1 MKKLSEFRTY
11 EHGPASGG
19 APKSLV
25 IFLHGLG
32 ANGQDLLGLAYEYKT
47 ELPDT
52 VFVSPDAPFHCDM
65 APMGYQWFS
74 LQEWTPEAILMGVRN
89 TAPMLVDFIESQSRK
104 YNIPYNKIALV
115 GFSQGTMMSL
125 YCGPRLPQTL
135 AGIVGYS
142 GAFIEDDEA
151 DLATLNK
158 PPVLLIHGMA
168 DMVVPVTAYYHAR
181 EKLQAA
187 GFNVEGGVTQMLPH
201 SIDMRGIQDARAF
214 LKRVLA

>member
-1 MKKLSEFRTY
+1 MSELRTY
-11 EHGPASGG
+11 THGPASEGT
-19 APKSLV
+19 PTSLV

-52 VFVSPDAPFHCDM
+52 LFISPDAPFHCDM

-74 LQEWTPEAILMGVRN
+74 LQEWTPEAILKGVQDA
-89 TAPMLVDFIESQSRK
+89 APMLIDFIESQARK
-104 YNIPYNKIALV
+104 YNVPMSKVALV

-125 YCGPRLPQTL
+125 YAGPRLSEQL

-142 GAFIEDDEA
+142 GAFIEEEGTE
-151 DLATLNK
+151 LTSLRK
-158 PPVLLIHGMA
+158 PPVLLIHGVA
-168 DMVVPVTAYYHAR
+168 DMVVPVSAYYHAKD
-181 EKLQAA
+181 KLESA
-187 GFNVEGGVTQMLPH
+187 GFKVEGGVTQMLPH
-201 SIDMRGIQDARAF
+201 SIDMRGIQDARKF

>member
-1 MKKLSEFRTY
+1 MSELRTY
-11 EHGPASGG
+11 VHGPESGT
-19 APKSLV
+19 APTSLV

-47 ELPDT
+47 ALPDT

-74 LQEWTPEAILMGVRN
+74 LQEWTPEAILKGVQDA
-89 TAPMLVDFIESQSRK
+89 APILVDFIDSQSRK
-104 YNIPYNKIALV
+104 YNIPYDKIALV

-125 YCGPRLPQTL
+125 YVGPRLPQPL

-142 GAFIEDDEA
+142 GAFIEEEGT
-151 DLATLNK
+151 DLTSLHK

-168 DMVVPVTAYYHAR
+168 DMVVPVTAYYHAKD
-181 EKLQAA
+181 KLESA
-187 GFNVEGGVTQMLPH
+187 GFKVEGGVTPMLPH
-201 SIDMRGIQDARAF
+201 SIDMRGIQDARNF
-214 LKRVLA
+214 LSRLLVS

>member
-1 MKKLSEFRTY
+1 MSELRTY

-19 APKSLV
+19 VPQSLV

-52 VFVSPDAPFHCDM
+52 IFVSPDAPFHCDM

-74 LQEWTPEAILMGVRN
+74 LQEWTPEAILMGVQN

-104 YNIPYNKIALV
+104 YNLPYNKIALV

-125 YCGPRLPQTL
+125 YAGPRLPDTL

-142 GAFIEDDEA
+142 GAFIEDETVP
-151 DLATLNK
+151 LATLKK

-168 DMVVPVTAYYHAR
+168 DMIVPVTAYYHAR
-181 EKLQAA
+181 EKLGGA
-187 GFNVEGGVTQMLPH
+187 GFKVEGGVTPMLPH

>member
-1 MKKLSEFRTY
+1 MSELRTY
-11 EHGPASGG
+11 VYGPASGN
-19 APKSLV
+19 APTSLV

-74 LQEWTPEAILMGVRN
+74 LQEWTPEAILKGVQDA
-89 TAPMLVDFIESQSRK
+89 APMLTDFIDSQSRK
-104 YNIPYNKIALV
+104 YNIPYDKIALV

-125 YCGPRLPQTL
+125 YVGPRLPQQL

-142 GAFIEDDEA
+142 GAFIEDEGA
-151 DLATLNK
+151 DLAALRK

-168 DMVVPVTAYYHAR
+168 DMVVPVTAYYHAKD
-181 EKLQAA
+181 KLESA
-187 GFNVEGGVTQMLPH
+187 GFKVEGGVTPMLPH
-201 SIDMRGIQDARAF
+201 SIDMRGIQDARSF
-214 LKRVLA
+214 LKRVLAVL

>member
-1 MKKLSEFRTY
+1 MSELRTY
-11 EHGPASGG
+11 THGPASGN
-19 APKSLV
+19 APTSLV

-32 ANGQDLLGLAYEYKT
+32 ANGQDLLGLAYEFKT
-47 ELPDT
+47 ALPDT

-74 LQEWTPEAILMGVRN
+74 LQEWTPEAILKGVQDA
-89 TAPMLVDFIESQSRK
+89 APILMDFIDSQSRK
-104 YNIPYNKIALV
+104 YNIPHDKIALV

-125 YCGPRLPQTL
+125 YAGPRLQQQI

-142 GAFIEDDEA
+142 GAFIEEEGTDMA
-151 DLATLNK
+151 ALRK

-168 DMVVPVTAYYHAR
+168 DMVVPVSAYYHAKD
-181 EKLQAA
+181 KLENA
-187 GFNVEGGVTQMLPH
+187 GFKVEGGVTPMLPH
-201 SIDMRGIQDARAF
+201 SIDMRGIQDARNF